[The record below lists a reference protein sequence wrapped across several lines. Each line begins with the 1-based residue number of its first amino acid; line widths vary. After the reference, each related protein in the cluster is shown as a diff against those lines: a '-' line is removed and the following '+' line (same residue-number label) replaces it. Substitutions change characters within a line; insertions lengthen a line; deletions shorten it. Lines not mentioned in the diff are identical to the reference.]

1 MNKNMMRPFLAMVG
15 PMVIGLVSP
24 ALAQPASSATSGQGA
39 HDCVVVVFDD
49 SGSMNEPFGDES
61 RLKAAKRGLKVVLRS
76 VPSTTWVGLLA
87 INAGWLYQI
96 SPLDLGRLNG
106 IIDQMDTPGGT
117 PLARNIKAGAD
128 ALMAERAKQFGYGQY
143 RLLVVTD
150 GEETE
155 SPELIDAYPPE
166 VRARGLTLDVIGVG
180 IGQEHAL
187 RKYAHTYRGADNPEA
202 LETAM
207 REVLAERVDTGD
219 QTGGDAFAL
228 VAGLDPGVAAQ
239 AIVALGKMPNHPIG
253 EQPPVA
259 ATGGGGGGT
268 TGGGGGGG
276 GNYSPATPNGCGC
289 REGAD
294 GRTPASSF
302 AVIALLGLMRGH
314 HLRTRRRRAARVSA
328 RYPTSG

>member
-1 MNKNMMRPFLAMVG
+1 MNAKNMMYSLLAMV
-15 PMVIGLVSP
+15 VAP
-24 ALAQPASSATSGQGA
+24 AIAFAQPAPTAASKSA

-49 SGSMNEPFGDES
+49 SGSMNEPFSGGS
-61 RLKAAKRGLKVVLRS
+61 RLHAAKRGLKVVLRS

-87 INAGWLYQI
+87 INAGWLYPI
-96 SPLDLGRLNG
+96 NPLDLARING
-106 IIDQMDTPGGT
+106 IIDEMDTPGGT

-128 ALMAERAKQFGYGQY
+128 ALMAERAKQFGYGSY

-155 SPELIDAYPPE
+155 DQGAIERFPPE
-166 VRARGLTLDVIGVG
+166 VRARGLTLDVIGIG

-187 RKYAHTYRGADNPEA
+187 RKHAHTYRGADNPAA

-219 QTGGDAFAL
+219 QTGGDAFEL

-239 AIVALGKMPNHPIG
+239 AIVALGNMPNYPIG

-259 ATGGGGGGT
+259 STGSGGGSSPGAGGGGPTSVG
-268 TGGGGGGG
+268 
-276 GNYSPATPNGCGC
+276 PPNGCGC
-289 REGAD
+289 SEGAN
-294 GRTPASSF
+294 G
-302 AVIALLGLMRGH
+302 
-314 HLRTRRRRAARVSA
+314 
-328 RYPTSG
+328 